1 MLESSAVNIRNDRS
15 DEHSMKM
22 DINTTGRSSSS
33 NSSFNDSVK
42 PDIASTNTTSLK
54 TEAGEEDNIP
64 DKLNSLKPAVKNEAD
79 ETSNHNGETEE
90 TKPDDPVKIEDIQE
104 YLRSNGWESP
114 IPAPINGCVFPRSKP
129 PPGKPTKHTNQLDFL
144 YNTVLKAIK
153 KHNHA
158 WPFMKPVNVEEL
170 NIPTYFDIVKRPM
183 DLTTVENRIKNKYYI
198 NANEC
203 LKDLMTVFTNCYTFN
218 QPEYG
223 VYKMAQTLEQTM
235 LKKLENIP
243 NEEYEMIPSWEKSA
257 SKKKKGGGG
266 RVSSVARAS
275 REHSIAS
282 AVSEV
287 PGPSHTEPRA
297 AKRKAETQL
306 VEEEVPPEKKLNPN
320 IKNRPPADY
329 SNAPPRYHGKLTH
342 SMMDCQKILNDFLA
356 KKSYSYTADFIAP
369 VDVELYQLADYYD
382 KIKQPMDLT
391 TMKNKFDNRQYA
403 NADEF
408 RQDMLL
414 IAENCMNYNPPDTK
428 VYIAGK
434 KFLKCFEDRWK
445 RLAKDEPPPKKEV
458 IAEPTTSFTQ
468 QALASHSASLVKP
481 LTVATSNTSSKKVN
495 PIDDDQ
501 QIELM
506 LLRLQYEGNKLTERV
521 QEIQKHAQELVSLKL
536 VRMNARQAGQAVPM
550 LSSEQHAAIQ
560 TLLSQSLLTPMT
572 TPSVS
577 NALPLTPGFSTQ
589 AQKKSRGVGRPRASM
604 TPMTPSTAP
613 TLTFPTT
620 STSSVAEKRA
630 PSPPPPPTPK
640 PVAAVTPAIP
650 PPPTLEA
657 ASGSSTAPK
666 STRGRKR
673 GSKNKPKPDPSQP
686 ALRDDYTFN
695 SDDEKNVEP
704 MTYDE
709 KRQLSL
715 NINELPGDR
724 LTKVVSIIEAR
735 EQLHDFNPE
744 EIEIDFETLKPVT
757 LRELDAYVSA
767 VLKKNKVRKPNTPRT
782 SVDTEIR
789 KKELENRISSLSGTA
804 NSRGG
809 PSSSTANSNQ
819 SLANGDRTAEPTK
832 KDDSSSDDS
841 SSSSDSSD
849 DSNSSDS
856 SSDSESEQAKDST
869 SKPKPIPKTNGNG
882 DSKSSNQNGVRSPP
896 RSSNPVRRSPS
907 TTNGHMG
914 KDKKDMVLFL

>member
-203 LKDLMTVFTNCYTFN
+203 LKDFEQIWKNCRAFNDPSHDVALMCTNIQN
-218 QPEYG
+218 
-223 VYKMAQTLEQTM
+223 TLRDN
-235 LKKLENIP
+235 LKKMP
-243 NEEYEMIPSWEKSA
+243 TQEYEMIPSWEKSA